1 MDEAVYTIGHSNHPP
16 EHFLELLSRHAIAA
30 IVDVRSKPYSRMNP
44 HFNRENLKRLLAAG
58 GMAYVFLGR
67 ELGARSED
75 PACYSEGKVQY
86 DRLARTE
93 LFRQGLE
100 RVCEGLETR
109 RLALMCAEKD
119 PLECHRTIL
128 VARQLAARGV
138 AVRHILEDGAL
149 ESHEQVLVRLRE
161 KLKLPEYDLF
171 RSPEEVIEDA
181 YRMQGQR
188 IAYEFEEEAGPA
200 GPAGTAAL

>member
-16 EHFLELLSRHAIAA
+16 EQFVELLERHAITA
-30 IVDVRSKPYSRMNP
+30 VGDVRSRPYSRMHP
-44 HFNRENLKRLLAAG
+44 QFNRENLRRLLAARG
-58 GMAYVFLGR
+58 IAYVFLGR

-75 PACYSEGKVQY
+75 PSCYAEGKVQY

-93 LFRQGLE
+93 LFGQGLE
-100 RVCEGLETR
+100 RVREGMKIY
-109 RLALMCAEKD
+109 RLALVCAEKD

-128 VARQLAARGV
+128 VARALFARGV
-138 AVRHILEDGAL
+138 AVKHILEDGAI
-149 ESHEQVLVRLRE
+149 ESHEQALERLRE

-181 YRMQGQR
+181 YRRQGER
-188 IAYEFEEEAGPA
+188 IAYQPEEEAGPA
-200 GPAGTAAL
+200 GSAP

>member
-1 MDEAVYTIGHSNHPP
+1 MDGVVYTVGHSNYPP
-16 EHFLELLSRHAIAA
+16 ERFLELLTLHGIAL
-30 IVDVRSKPYSRMNP
+30 VGDVRSRPYSRMNP
-44 HFNRENLKRLLAAG
+44 QFNRENLNRMLSAG
-58 GMAYVFLGR
+58 GIAYLFLGR

-75 PACYSEGKVQY
+75 PACYSGGKVQY

-100 RVCEGLETR
+100 RVCESLKTH

-128 VARQLAARGV
+128 VSRELRRRGV

-149 ESHEQVLVRLRE
+149 ESHEDTLTRLRG

-171 RSPEEVIEDA
+171 STPEEVIEEA
-181 YRMQGQR
+181 YRRQGER
-188 IAYEFEEEAGPA
+188 IAYQYEEDAGPA
-200 GPAGTAAL
+200 GSAAP